1 MHEGPIEKVTLID
14 AGLEQL
20 VAASDRLAADDEQEN
35 RELIA
40 LIEADIASIMRNR
53 ILSPNANA
61 KHINNCGRVA
71 LDSTTEG
78 E

>member
-53 ILSPNANA
+53 ILSPNA